1 MFVLS
6 KLLSN
11 LAQLAHSKI
20 LHGAC
25 APFAIALIGIAI
37 TASPPQSL
45 GQTIPETW
53 IGTWEVS
60 VDYRDRQTGALVA
73 TDVTTDEICPG
84 DPIIPPQ
91 LAQYVRCSSE
101 ATTSDLGISCH
112 NWHQTI
118 PGSGCNAF
126 GDVEFK
132 SQFNDDSWVGNGN
145 WSAKTVGKCAHANYA
160 EDIVVSA
167 KRISRKASCN
177 RGSSSLVEK
186 FFLHSRL
193 VPFLAGSN

>member
-1 MFVLS
+1 MFVLT

-37 TASPPQSL
+37 TASPPQSRD
-45 GQTIPETW
+45 QTIPEAW

-91 LAQYVRCSSE
+91 LAQYPQNALAPKHRVIEGRRASSKNSFFT
-101 ATTSDLGISCH
+101 AASCH
-112 NWHQTI
+112 
-118 PGSGCNAF
+118 S
-126 GDVEFK
+126 
-132 SQFNDDSWVGNGN
+132 
-145 WSAKTVGKCAHANYA
+145 
-160 EDIVVSA
+160 
-167 KRISRKASCN
+167 
-177 RGSSSLVEK
+177 
-186 FFLHSRL
+186 
-193 VPFLAGSN
+193 